1 MCDHCG
7 CRELTP
13 VARLMAEHDR
23 LRELSGLIRRAL
35 ANGDDGTARQ
45 RFDELLAVLG
55 PHVWKE
61 ESTLF
66 PMLGRDETLTDHV
79 QLLEGEH
86 AGLYDAV
93 DDLADELVNDP
104 ADDLSEPARAWRTGV
119 LAILTELDEHMYKED
134 FGLFPAALAVLDG
147 SDWDAMD
154 RWEAGSTGDRAT
166 PLVADG
172 VAPA

>member
-7 CRELTP
+7 CRELSP
-13 VARLMAEHDR
+13 VALLRAEHDR
-23 LRELSGLIRRAL
+23 LRELCGLVQRAL
-35 ANGDDGTARQ
+35 AHGDDGTARQ
-45 RFDELLAVLG
+45 RFDDMLAVLG

-66 PMLGRDETLTDHV
+66 PMLGRDESLTDHV
-79 QLLEGEH
+79 RLLAGEH

-93 DDLADELVNDP
+93 DDLAEPVGTATGP
-104 ADDLSEPARAWRTGV
+104 ADPGAWRTGV
-119 LAILTELDEHMYKED
+119 LAILAELDEHMYKED

-147 SDWDAMD
+147 SDWDAID
-154 RWEAGSTGDRAT
+154 RWEAGTTGDPVS

-172 VAPA
+172 LAHA